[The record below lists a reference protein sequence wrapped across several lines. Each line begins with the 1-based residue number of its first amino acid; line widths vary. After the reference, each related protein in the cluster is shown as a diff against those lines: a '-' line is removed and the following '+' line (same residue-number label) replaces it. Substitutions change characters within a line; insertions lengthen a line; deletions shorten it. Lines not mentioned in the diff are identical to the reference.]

1 VTDLEY
7 RRLLRWIFAGLIVAV
22 AVNMMAIALQIT
34 YGMPYLAPASVSGIA
49 LASGALWLVC
59 GRLKGRR

>member
-1 VTDLEY
+1 MDL
-7 RRLLRWIFAGLIVAV
+7 RRLIVAV
-22 AVNMMAIALQIT
+22 AVNVMAIAVQIT

-49 LASGALWLVC
+49 IASGALSLVR